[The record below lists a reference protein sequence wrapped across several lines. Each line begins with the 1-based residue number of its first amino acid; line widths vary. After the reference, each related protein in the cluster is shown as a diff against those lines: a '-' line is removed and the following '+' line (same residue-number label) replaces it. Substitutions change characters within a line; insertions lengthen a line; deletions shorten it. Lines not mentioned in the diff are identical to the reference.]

1 MQDYNNLND
10 FQMDILREIGNIGA
24 GNAATALSEFLCD
37 KVLLTAPELHVIDVD
52 KMADLLG
59 GPENE
64 AVGILIEMKL
74 DIKGMLMFILDKKF
88 THLLINVLLNENS
101 EGFENITDMG
111 MSALMEIGNI
121 LSGSYVNAISAMTG
135 LNIGLSTPQI
145 SIDMVGSILSYPA
158 AVFGE
163 MGDKLLLIEE
173 NFISKMNT
181 VKSHLLI
188 IPDLKSLEIILKIL
202 GEI

>member
-1 MQDYNNLND
+1 VQDYNNLND

-37 KVLLTAPELHVIDVD
+37 KVILTAPELHVIDVD

-181 VKSHLLI
+181 VKSYLLI